1 MVNYKVQMSKNGMYE
16 IIETL
21 TNNRV
26 AQNLDIHQAKASC
39 RHLNFG
45 GGFDGWT
52 PTFFLT
58 EPKFSFEESNFFV

>member
-1 MVNYKVQMSKNGMYE
+1 MVNHKVQMSENGMYE

-21 TNNRV
+21 TNNKV

-45 GGFDGWT
+45 GGFDGWV
-52 PTFFLT
+52 PDFFTNKL
-58 EPKFSFEESNFFV
+58 EISV